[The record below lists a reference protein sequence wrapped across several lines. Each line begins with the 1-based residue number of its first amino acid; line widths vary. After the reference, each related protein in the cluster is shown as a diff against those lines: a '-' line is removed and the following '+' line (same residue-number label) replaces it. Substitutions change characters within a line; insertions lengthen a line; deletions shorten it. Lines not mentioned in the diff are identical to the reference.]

1 MWKLVPASGTGE
13 PYRLLSGVEYVVG
26 RKNCTILIQDDQS
39 ISRSHAVLTVNQSET
54 SSSQSLSVP
63 VLTVRDTSKYGTF
76 VNGSKL
82 NGTSV
87 SLQSGDRINFG
98 VFESKFRVEYE
109 PLVVCSS
116 CLDVAQKNALNQA
129 IHQLGGLVVNE
140 WTKECTHLVM
150 VSVKVTVKTICA
162 LICARPIIKPEF
174 FSELIRAIQSRQQLP
189 NHESFYPPVDEP
201 SIGTENLDL
210 SEHHER
216 KKIFSGKT
224 FIFLTAKQ
232 HKKLGPA
239 VTLGGG
245 EAKLMTEGRKEMP
258 LLLSPEVCVVDV
270 GLTDSQVSGSV
281 SMTNRTDSILTV
293 LESKNL
299 RAIPEAEIGLAVIF
313 MSTEKY
319 CNPQKQP
326 TSKAVPGSSP
336 ASAAVGR
343 AISQSL
349 AVDETVMPTAADS
362 STLCIADTE
371 EQTCME
377 IEKNTQV
384 HRQRKMVFQD
394 TTAVKKNSGTSSS
407 VNAGTSIP
415 RGNRTS
421 GFSQTSQPVSPSKSS
436 EAGKPCA
443 SASRHQSNSITNYFP
458 VSRKRERAEEEE
470 TSVPKLAKLEE
481 RSSPL
486 PKCTESTA
494 SSICNSEAKQH
505 QKKSNIL
512 DPNPNFA
519 EDMGI
524 KLMRESVKLT
534 SDRTDTKTTSGENHA
549 SKKRKEV
556 DDLSEDPE
564 ALEIV
569 FGSGDI
575 DWEDQMS
582 DYDQETQRN
591 KRRKCLETKESRIP
605 KVNVNQREENKVL
618 KEEELG
624 SVLTSEMKSNIKQ
637 ESQDL
642 NHSKLED
649 DSNNLPSRLLLT
661 EFRSLVV
668 SHPRQNSHLPRNTS
682 YGGKKNFKMFKK
694 VAYPGAGQ
702 LPCIIG
708 GSDLIAYNAKK
719 NSELEDW
726 LRQELEE
733 QDKRARE
740 ESLADDLFSSKVRH
754 GMQDKRKVFSLNLQS
769 ARRIKG
775 SSCKS
780 HILSKEAEGHMR
792 TICCSLIT
800 SDFPVSLSK

>member
-1 MWKLVPASGTGE
+1 MWKLVPASGKGE

-26 RKNCTILIQDDQS
+26 RRNCTILIQDDQS
-39 ISRSHAVLTVNQSET
+39 ISRSHAVLTVSRPET
-54 SSSQSLSVP
+54 SPSQSLTVP

-82 NGTSV
+82 NGASV

-129 IHQLGGLVVNE
+129 IQQLGGLVVNE

-174 FSELIRAIQSRQQLP
+174 FSELIRAVQSRQQLP
-189 NHESFYPPVDEP
+189 NHVSFYPPVDEP
-201 SIGTENLDL
+201 SIGSDNLDL

-224 FIFLTAKQ
+224 FVFLTAKQ

-239 VTLGGG
+239 VVLGGG
-245 EAKLMTEGRKEMP
+245 EVKLMTEGRKEMP

-270 GLTDSQVSGSV
+270 GLANSQISGSD
-281 SMTNRTDSILTV
+281 SMTNWTDSILTD

-326 TSKAVPGSSP
+326 ASKAVPESS
-336 ASAAVGR
+336 ASAVVGR

-349 AVDETVMPTAADS
+349 AVDETIMPTAAES
-362 STLCIADTE
+362 SSLYIADTE

-377 IEKNTQV
+377 IKNTSQV
-384 HRQRKMVFQD
+384 HRQKKMAFQD
-394 TTAVKKNSGTSSS
+394 TTGKKSSGTSGS

-421 GFSQTSQPVSPSKSS
+421 GFSQRSQPVSPSKIP
-436 EAGKPCA
+436 EAGKPCE
-443 SASRHQSNSITNYFP
+443 SASCHPNPITNYFQ

-470 TSVPKLAKLEE
+470 TSVPKIAKLEE

-486 PKCTESTA
+486 PKCTESTT
-494 SSICNSEAKQH
+494 SLICNSEAKQH
-505 QKKSNIL
+505 QKKNNIL

-519 EDMGI
+519 EDMGM
-524 KLMRESVKLT
+524 KPMRESVKLT
-534 SDRTDTKTTSGENHA
+534 SDRTDTKTTSRENHA
-549 SKKRKEV
+549 PKKRKEL
-556 DDLSEDPE
+556 DDLSEDTE
-564 ALEIV
+564 ALEVV

-575 DWEDQMS
+575 DWEDQMA
-582 DYDQETQRN
+582 DHDQEAQRT
-591 KRRKCLETKESRIP
+591 KRKKRCLEAKGSRIP
-605 KVNVNQREENKVL
+605 EVTVNQQEENKVL
-618 KEEELG
+618 KEDELG
-624 SVLTSEMKSNIKQ
+624 SVLTSEMKTDIKP
-637 ESQDL
+637 ESPVL
-642 NHSKLED
+642 NHSKLQDE
-649 DSNNLPSRLLLT
+649 SSNLPSRLLLT

-668 SHPRQNSHLPRNTS
+668 SHPRQNSHLPGNNS

-702 LPCIIG
+702 LPHIIG
-708 GSDLIAYNAKK
+708 GSDLIAHHAKK

-726 LRQELEE
+726 LRQEMEE
-733 QDKRARE
+733 QKRHARE
-740 ESLADDLFSSKVRH
+740 ESLADDLFRYDPNV
-754 GMQDKRKVFSLNLQS
+754 KR
-769 ARRIKG
+769 RR
-775 SSCKS
+775 
-780 HILSKEAEGHMR
+780 
-792 TICCSLIT
+792 
-800 SDFPVSLSK
+800 

>member
-1 MWKLVPASGTGE
+1 PGE

-39 ISRSHAVLTVNQSET
+39 ISRSHAVLTVSRPET
-54 SSSQSLSVP
+54 SPSQSLSVP
-63 VLTVRDTSKYGTF
+63 ILTVRDTSKYGTF

-129 IHQLGGLVVNE
+129 IQQLGGLVVNE

-174 FSELIRAIQSRQQLP
+174 FPELIRAIQSRQQLP
-189 NHESFYPPVDEP
+189 DHQSFYPPVDEP
-201 SIGTENLDL
+201 SIGSDNLDL

-224 FIFLTAKQ
+224 FVFLTAKQ

-239 VTLGGG
+239 VVLGGG
-245 EAKLMTEGRKEMP
+245 EVKLMTEGRKEMP

-270 GLTDSQVSGSV
+270 GLANSQISGSD
-281 SMTNRTDSILTV
+281 SMTNWTDSILTD

-319 CNPQKQP
+319 CNPQKP
-326 TSKAVPGSSP
+326 SASRAVPESS
-336 ASAAVGR
+336 ASAVVGR
-343 AISQSL
+343 AVSQSL
-349 AVDETVMPTAADS
+349 AVDETIMPTAANS
-362 STLCIADTE
+362 STLHIADTE

-377 IEKNTQV
+377 IENTSQV
-384 HRQRKMVFQD
+384 HRQRKMAFQD
-394 TTAVKKNSGTSSS
+394 TTGKKNSGTSGS
-407 VNAGTSIP
+407 VNAGASIP

-421 GFSQTSQPVSPSKSS
+421 GFSQRSQPVSPSKIP
-436 EAGKPCA
+436 EAGKPRE

-470 TSVPKLAKLEE
+470 TSVPKIAKLEE

-486 PKCTESTA
+486 PKCTESTT
-494 SSICNSEAKQH
+494 SLICNSEAKQH
-505 QKKSNIL
+505 QKKNSIL
-512 DPNPNFA
+512 APNPNFA
-519 EDMGI
+519 EDMGM
-524 KLMRESVKLT
+524 KPMRESVELT
-534 SDRTDTKTTSGENHA
+534 SDTTDTKTTSSENHA
-549 SKKRKEV
+549 PKKRKEL
-556 DDLSEDPE
+556 DDLSKETE

-575 DWEDQMS
+575 DWEDQIA
-582 DYDQETQRN
+582 DHEQEAQRS
-591 KRRKCLETKESRIP
+591 KRKKRCLEAEGSRIP
-605 KVNVNQREENKVL
+605 EVNVNHQEENKVL
-618 KEEELG
+618 KEEDLG
-624 SVLTSEMKSNIKQ
+624 SILTSEMKSNIKQ
-637 ESQDL
+637 ESPVLVRSQL
-642 NHSKLED
+642 INHSKLQD
-649 DSNNLPSRLLLT
+649 DSSNLPSGLLLT

-668 SHPRQNSHLPRNTS
+668 SHPRQNSHFSGNNNN
-682 YGGKKNFKMFKK
+682 GGKKNFKMFKK

-702 LPCIIG
+702 LPHIIG
-708 GSDLIAYNAKK
+708 GSDLIAHHAKK

-726 LRQELEE
+726 LRQEMEE
-733 QDKRARE
+733 QNRHARE
-740 ESLADDLFSSKVRH
+740 ESLADDLFRYDPNV
-754 GMQDKRKVFSLNLQS
+754 KR
-769 ARRIKG
+769 RR
-775 SSCKS
+775 
-780 HILSKEAEGHMR
+780 
-792 TICCSLIT
+792 
-800 SDFPVSLSK
+800 

>member
-1 MWKLVPASGTGE
+1 MWKLVPASGKGE

-26 RKNCTILIQDDQS
+26 RRNCTILLQDDQS
-39 ISRSHAVLTVNQSET
+39 ISRSHAVLTVSRPET
-54 SSSQSLSVP
+54 SPSQCLSVP
-63 VLTVRDTSKYGTF
+63 ILTVRDTSKYGTF

-82 NGTSV
+82 NGASV

-129 IHQLGGLVVNE
+129 IQQLGGLVVNE

-201 SIGTENLDL
+201 SIGSENLDL
-210 SEHHER
+210 SEHQER

-224 FIFLTAKQ
+224 FVFLSAKQ

-239 VTLGGG
+239 VVLGGG
-245 EAKLMTEGRKEMP
+245 EVKLMTEGRKEMP

-270 GLTDSQVSGSV
+270 GLANSQLSGSDSV
-281 SMTNRTDSILTV
+281 TNWTDSILTD

-326 TSKAVPGSSP
+326 ASKAVAASS
-336 ASAAVGR
+336 ASAVVGR
-343 AISQSL
+343 AISQSP
-349 AVDETVMPTAADS
+349 AVDEAIMPTAADS
-362 STLCIADTE
+362 STLYIPDTE

-377 IEKNTQV
+377 IENTSQV
-384 HRQRKMVFQD
+384 HRQRKMAFQD
-394 TTAVKKNSGTSSS
+394 TAGKKNSGTSGS
-407 VNAGTSIP
+407 VNAGPSIP

-421 GFSQTSQPVSPSKSS
+421 GFSQRSQPVSPSKIP
-436 EAGKPCA
+436 EAGKPCE
-443 SASRHQSNSITNYFP
+443 SASRHQSNSIMNYFQ

-470 TSVPKLAKLEE
+470 TSVPKIAKLEE

-486 PKCTESTA
+486 PKCTDSTT
-494 SSICNSEAKQH
+494 SLICNSEAKQH
-505 QKKSNIL
+505 QKKNNIL
-512 DPNPNFA
+512 EPNPNFA

-524 KLMRESVKLT
+524 KSMRESVKLT
-534 SDRTDTKTTSGENHA
+534 SDRTDTKTTSSENHA
-549 SKKRKEV
+549 PKKRKEL
-556 DDLSEDPE
+556 DDLSKDTE

-575 DWEDQMS
+575 DWEDQMV
-582 DYDQETQRN
+582 DHDQEAQRS
-591 KRRKCLETKESRIP
+591 KRKKQCLEAKGSRIP
-605 KVNVNQREENKVL
+605 EVNVNQQEENKVL
-618 KEEELG
+618 KEEDLG

-637 ESQDL
+637 ESPVL
-642 NHSKLED
+642 NHSKLQD
-649 DSNNLPSRLLLT
+649 DSSNLPSRLLLT

-668 SHPRQNSHLPRNTS
+668 SHPRQNSHLSGNTS

-702 LPCIIG
+702 LPHIIG
-708 GSDLIAYNAKK
+708 GSDLIAHHAKK

-726 LRQELEE
+726 LRQEIEE
-733 QDKRARE
+733 QNRHARE
-740 ESLADDLFSSKVRH
+740 ESLADDLFRYDPNV
-754 GMQDKRKVFSLNLQS
+754 KR
-769 ARRIKG
+769 RR
-775 SSCKS
+775 
-780 HILSKEAEGHMR
+780 
-792 TICCSLIT
+792 
-800 SDFPVSLSK
+800 

>member
-1 MWKLVPASGTGE
+1 MWKLVPASGKGE

-39 ISRSHAVLTVNQSET
+39 ISRSHAVLTVSWPET
-54 SSSQSLSVP
+54 SPSQSLSVP
-63 VLTVRDTSKYGTF
+63 TLTVRDTSKYGTF
-76 VNGSKL
+76 VNGTKL

-129 IHQLGGLVVNE
+129 IQQLGGLVVNE

-189 NHESFYPPVDEP
+189 SHESFYPPVDEP

-224 FIFLTAKQ
+224 FVFLTAKQ

-245 EAKLMTEGRKEMP
+245 EVKLMTEGRKEMP

-270 GLTDSQVSGSV
+270 GLTNSQASGSV
-281 SMTNRTDSILTV
+281 SITNWTDSILTV

-326 TSKAVPGSSP
+326 ASKAVPESS
-336 ASAAVGR
+336 ASAVKGR

-349 AVDETVMPTAADS
+349 AVDETIMPPAADS

-377 IEKNTQV
+377 IENTSQG
-384 HRQRKMVFQD
+384 
-394 TTAVKKNSGTSSS
+394 TTAVKKNSGTSGS
-407 VNAGTSIP
+407 VNAGTSVP
-415 RGNRTS
+415 GGSRTS
-421 GFSQTSQPVSPSKSS
+421 GFSQRSQPVSPSKSS
-436 EAGKPCA
+436 GSDKPCV
-443 SASRHQSNSITNYFP
+443 SASRHQSNSITNYFQ

-470 TSVPKLAKLEE
+470 TSASKLAKLEE

-486 PKCTESTA
+486 PKCTESTT

-505 QKKSNIL
+505 QKRNNIL

-519 EDMGI
+519 EDVGV

-534 SDRTDTKTTSGENHA
+534 SDRTDTKTISSESHA
-549 SKKRKEV
+549 PKKRKEL
-556 DDLSEDPE
+556 DDLSEDTE

-569 FGSGDI
+569 FGSGDV
-575 DWEDQMS
+575 DWEDQMA
-582 DYDQETQRN
+582 DHDQEAQRN
-591 KRRKCLETKESRIP
+591 KRKKPLEAKGSRIQE
-605 KVNVNQREENKVL
+605 VNVNQQEENKVL

-624 SVLTSEMKSNIKQ
+624 SVLASEMKNNIKQ
-637 ESQDL
+637 ESRDL

-649 DSNNLPSRLLLT
+649 DSSDLPSRLLLT

-668 SHPRQNSHLPRNTS
+668 SHPRQNSHLPGNTS
-682 YGGKKNFKMFKK
+682 YGGKKNFKMFRK

-733 QDKRARE
+733 QDRRARE
-740 ESLADDLFSSKVRH
+740 ESLADDLFRYDPNV
-754 GMQDKRKVFSLNLQS
+754 KR
-769 ARRIKG
+769 RR
-775 SSCKS
+775 
-780 HILSKEAEGHMR
+780 
-792 TICCSLIT
+792 
-800 SDFPVSLSK
+800 

>member
-1 MWKLVPASGTGE
+1 MWKLVPASGKGE

-39 ISRSHAVLTVNQSET
+39 ISRSHAVLTVSQSET
-54 SSSQSLSVP
+54 SPSQSPSVP

-129 IHQLGGLVVNE
+129 IQQLGGLVVNE
-140 WTKECTHLVM
+140 WTQECTHLVM
-150 VSVKVTVKTICA
+150 ISVKVTVKTICA

-224 FIFLTAKQ
+224 FVFLTAKQ

-245 EAKLMTEGRKEMP
+245 EVKLVTEGRKEMP
-258 LLLSPEVCVVDV
+258 LLLSPGVCVVDV
-270 GLTDSQVSGSV
+270 DLTNSQLSGSD

-326 TSKAVPGSSP
+326 ALKAVPESSP
-336 ASAAVGR
+336 ASAAAGR

-349 AVDETVMPTAADS
+349 AVDETIMPTAADS

-377 IEKNTQV
+377 IENTSQM
-384 HRQRKMVFQD
+384 HRQKKMAFQG
-394 TTAVKKNSGTSSS
+394 TTAVKKNSGTSGS

-415 RGNRTS
+415 RGSRTS
-421 GFSQTSQPVSPSKSS
+421 GFSQRSQPVSPSKSS

-443 SASRHQSNSITNYFP
+443 SASRHQPNSITNYFQ
-458 VSRKRERAEEEE
+458 VSRKRERAEEGE

-486 PKCTESTA
+486 PKLTESTT
-494 SSICNSEAKQH
+494 SSICSSEAKQH
-505 QKKSNIL
+505 QKENNIL

-519 EDMGI
+519 EDMSI
-524 KLMRESVKLT
+524 KLMRENVKLT
-534 SDRTDTKTTSGENHA
+534 SDRTDTKNTSSESHA
-549 SKKRKEV
+549 PKKRKEL
-556 DDLSEDPE
+556 DDLSEDAE

-575 DWEDQMS
+575 DWGGQMA
-582 DYDQETQRN
+582 DHDQEDQRN
-591 KRRKCLETKESRIP
+591 KRRKCLEAKGSRIQE
-605 KVNVNQREENKVL
+605 VNVNQQEENK
-618 KEEELG
+618 KEEELE
-624 SVLTSEMKSNIKQ
+624 SLLTSETKNNIKQ
-637 ESQDL
+637 ESQVL

-649 DSNNLPSRLLLT
+649 DCSNLPSRLLLT

-668 SHPRQNSHLPRNTS
+668 SHPRQNSRLPENTS
-682 YGGKKNFKMFKK
+682 YAGKKNFKMFKK

-733 QDKRARE
+733 QDRRTRE
-740 ESLADDLFSSKVRH
+740 ESLADDLFRYDPNV
-754 GMQDKRKVFSLNLQS
+754 KR
-769 ARRIKG
+769 RR
-775 SSCKS
+775 
-780 HILSKEAEGHMR
+780 
-792 TICCSLIT
+792 
-800 SDFPVSLSK
+800 